1 MSGESAAGRRPRD
14 NSHPRPPQGS
24 AKRGRPAS
32 KDRTSCPVCKQA
44 WRWCSVACAGR
55 ANAGRAATGEAT
67 PGPGAAPEPD
77 AGEAVTPEPGD
88 PAHTAEGV
96 RAHGL
101 AGGVGVLP
109 RVAAQDAVD
118 AGEARAH
125 GLAGGVGVLLRVA
138 AQGAVDAGEAVS
150 RVRRRQDGMQLS
162 DGLWWSRVR
171 IGCRRPGC

>member
-1 MSGESAAGRRPRD
+1 
-14 NSHPRPPQGS
+14 
-24 AKRGRPAS
+24 
-32 KDRTSCPVCKQA
+32 
-44 WRWCSVACAGR
+44 VACAGR
-55 ANAGRAATGEAT
+55 ADAGRAATGEAT
-67 PGPGAAPEPD
+67 PGPGAA
-77 AGEAVTPEPGD
+77 PEPGD

-101 AGGVGVLP
+101 AGGVGF
-109 RVAAQDAVD
+109 
-118 AGEARAH
+118 
-125 GLAGGVGVLLRVA
+125 LLRVA